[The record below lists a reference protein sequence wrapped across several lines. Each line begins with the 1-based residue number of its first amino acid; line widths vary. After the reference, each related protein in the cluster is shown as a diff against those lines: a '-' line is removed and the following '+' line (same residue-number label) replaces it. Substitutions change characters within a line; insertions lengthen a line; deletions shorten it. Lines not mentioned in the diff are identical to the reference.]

1 MASRIAAAALGRGSS
16 CGDGHSGGLLC
27 IVALHS
33 TWLLFGWP
41 QALFASHA
49 FVLAFVHA
57 FVHAIWDG
65 RPAQPELGGVGRFT
79 EHVSIRM
86 ERCVDR

>member
-1 MASRIAAAALGRGSS
+1 MASQIAAAALGRGSS

-27 IVALHS
+27 IVALHL
-33 TWLLFGWP
+33 TLLLFGWSR
-41 QALFASHA
+41 ALFASH
-49 FVLAFVHA
+49 AFVHA